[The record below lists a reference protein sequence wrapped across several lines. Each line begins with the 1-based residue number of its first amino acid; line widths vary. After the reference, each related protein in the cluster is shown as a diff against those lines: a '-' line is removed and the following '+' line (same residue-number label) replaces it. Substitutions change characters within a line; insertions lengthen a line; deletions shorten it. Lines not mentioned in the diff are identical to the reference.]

1 MTRWAKVKPGDVV
14 ELKGKPWTVTA
25 AKRKGDAVKVTVT
38 AEGREHS
45 AKVAAGDKVKRLSR
59 ALKPGESMFSR
70 LLEEQERRER
80 RAESPL
86 LEAARRVSA
95 SYSAALED
103 LGVKPGAKF
112 DKPADDAA
120 GRNVEQ
126 ILGGRLEAV
135 KPAGV
140 DAYAVSPVGVTT
152 VRAHLAM
159 FHGIAGS
166 DQPTSDAEALAMHDA
181 QHDGDKPVGAVQHWH
196 AKRRPQ

>member
-25 AKRKGDAVKVTVT
+25 AKRKGDAMKVTVT
-38 AEGREHS
+38 AEGREHA
-45 AKVAAGDKVKRLSR
+45 AKVPADGKVKRLDGAKSGPLR
-59 ALKPGESMFSR
+59 D
-70 LLEEQERRER
+70 ERGAQR
-80 RAESPL
+80 RWATP
-86 LEAARRVSA
+86 
-95 SYSAALED
+95 ED

-112 DKPADDAA
+112 DKPADDKA

-166 DQPTSDAEALAMHDA
+166 EQPVDDAAALALHDA
-181 QHDGDKPVGAVQHWH
+181 QHDGEKPVGAVQHWH
-196 AKRRPQ
+196 AKRRPA